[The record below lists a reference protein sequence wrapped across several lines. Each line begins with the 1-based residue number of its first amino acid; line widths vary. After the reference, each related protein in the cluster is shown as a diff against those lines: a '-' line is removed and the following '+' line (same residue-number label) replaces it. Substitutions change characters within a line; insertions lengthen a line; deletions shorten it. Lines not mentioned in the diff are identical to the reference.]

1 MKASPLRR
9 QVLPAL
15 CSSPV
20 MVGISGGCGILLGA
34 MIGAFFRFPIAIGH
48 ATPPSTFPRG
58 LMG

>member
-1 MKASPLRR
+1 
-9 QVLPAL
+9 
-15 CSSPV
+15 